1 MSIELLLNSASIHQL
16 TRVQD
21 LLLMVRSVGLFT
33 KENINLY
40 LLAFRNISFSL
51 DTSIW
56 KLYKPWIPLR
66 EQAFVC
72 ILKFT
77 FKLELTLI
85 SYLSLSTQYIN
96 ILYQIIGN
104 AHRASNWRIIIF
116 KSLYLVHVFQLNN
129 FSFIFEK
136 SHRRYRS

>member
-1 MSIELLLNSASIHQL
+1 MSIELLLTSTSTHQL
-16 TRVQD
+16 TRVQY
-21 LLLMVRSVGLFT
+21 LLLMVRSAGLFT

-40 LLAFRNISFSL
+40 LPAFWNISFSL
-51 DTSIW
+51 DPSIR
-56 KLYKPWIPLR
+56 KLYKPWIPLW
-66 EQAFVC
+66 EQAFVY
-72 ILKFT
+72 ILNFT

-85 SYLSLSTQYIN
+85 SYHSLSTQYIN
-96 ILYQIIGN
+96 ILCQIIGK

-116 KSLYLVHVFQLNN
+116 KSLYLVHVFRLNN